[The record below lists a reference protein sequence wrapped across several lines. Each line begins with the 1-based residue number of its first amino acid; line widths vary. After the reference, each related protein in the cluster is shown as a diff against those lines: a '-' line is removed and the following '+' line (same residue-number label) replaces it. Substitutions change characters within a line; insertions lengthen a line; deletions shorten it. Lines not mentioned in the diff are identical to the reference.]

1 MGALVE
7 TLRYV
12 ISYRGA
18 EGHWAWL
25 LHRLSGLGIALFLSM
40 HIISIFSVGL
50 GPEIYGFLHEILYAS
65 APAKVLEVFLI
76 FGVLFHAAN
85 GMRIIVIDFFPGLGK
100 YQRTIVRIELLIVIV
115 VFIPAAIITLQ
126 GVLF

>member
-12 ISYRGA
+12 ISYRGT

-50 GPEIYGFLHEILYAS
+50 GPRVYNFLHEVLYVS

-100 YQRTIVRIELLIVIV
+100 YQRTIVRIELLVVIL

-126 GVLF
+126 GVL

>member
-1 MGALVE
+1 MGAFVD
-7 TLRYV
+7 TIRYV

-50 GPEIYGFLHEILYAS
+50 GPEAYGFLHETLYSS
-65 APAKVLEVFLI
+65 APAKVLEVLLI

-85 GMRIIVIDFFPGLGK
+85 GMRIIIIDFFPRLGK
-100 YQRTIVRIELLIVIV
+100 YQRTIVRIELLLVILV
-115 VFIPAAIITLQ
+115 LIPAAIITLS